1 MGCMQLVKGWALP
14 ICFGGLLISNTALAS
29 VDDSHFGRSP
39 DGARL
44 EFDLRDVP
52 RREVLDRLFA
62 DQTIKLEWLNRTVAD
77 ELISGSF
84 RGTLA
89 GMTRQ
94 LLAQLDFVLVS
105 EAVDGDV
112 VIKRVVIVGRG
123 GKQGSPGLATLEGAL
138 RLPEKREDSPQA
150 KSQGKLS
157 TVVDSSP
164 FGQKLLA
171 DAGSSLLP
179 RPLPATSG
187 SPLPV
192 PTPMPTPSS
201 LGPPIPRDAALP
213 SVAPIAGGNSAVLP
227 PPGQSAVVK

>member
-1 MGCMQLVKGWALP
+1 MQLVKAWTLL
-14 ICFGGLLISNTALAS
+14 ICCGGLLIAGPALAS

-84 RGTLA
+84 RGTLV
-89 GMTRQ
+89 GLTRQ
-94 LLAQLDFVLVS
+94 LLAQLDFVLIS
-105 EAVDGDV
+105 EAVDGNV
-112 VIKRVVIVGRG
+112 VIKRVVIVGQG

-138 RLPEKREDSPQA
+138 RMPEKPGDSPQA
-150 KSQGKLS
+150 KSRGKLS
-157 TVVDSSP
+157 PAVDSSP
-164 FGQKLLA
+164 FGQKLLT
-171 DAGSSLLP
+171 DASSSVLP
-179 RPLPATSG
+179 RPLPTASG
-187 SPLPV
+187 SSLPV

-201 LGPPIPRDAALP
+201 LGPPIPREAALP

-227 PPGQSAVVK
+227 PPGQSPVVK